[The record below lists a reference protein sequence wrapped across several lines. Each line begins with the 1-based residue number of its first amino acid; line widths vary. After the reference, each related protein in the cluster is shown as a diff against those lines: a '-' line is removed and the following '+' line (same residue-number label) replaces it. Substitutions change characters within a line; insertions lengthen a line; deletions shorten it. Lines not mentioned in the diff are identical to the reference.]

1 MGVICKFPGVK
12 PLLRQTGLALNTLY
26 VVVLCMLPMTSWAE
40 LAVIVNP
47 QNPVEDLSARE
58 VTKLF
63 LGRLRMYPG
72 TDLETEVID
81 QQEDQPAFRDFYHQL
96 VRMNQSKLMRYRA
109 SYLFSGQGNL
119 PTELPDEAAVKR
131 YVASHINAIGYID
144 VSAVDDSVRVIH
156 SVNSK

>member
-1 MGVICKFPGVK
+1 MVPELK
-12 PLLRQTGLALNTLY
+12 PLLRQTGFALRTFCVAL
-26 VVVLCMLPMTSWAE
+26 LCMLPIASWAE

-81 QQEDQPAFRDFYHQL
+81 QQEDQPAFRDFYQQL

-119 PTELPDEAAVKR
+119 PTEVSDDAEVKR

-144 VSAVDDSVRVIH
+144 ISAVDDSVRVVH
-156 SVNSK
+156 SVSSK